1 MPEIIFKIELRI
13 WWLTVSKAEDRSNR
27 MRTENLVAARA
38 SLRASVTVS
47 RAASVECPLL
57 KPD

>member
-47 RAASVECPLL
+47 RAASVECRF
-57 KPD
+57 